1 MRHRNAGS
9 EIGTPGDHRIDDELG
24 DVEPPCRYARP
35 DDAQAEA
42 KKRERGAG
50 RPCEMK
56 QGWQMTQGA
65 NASIQGQSQR
75 IEKNH
80 SRYIFRDDL

>member
-9 EIGTPGDHRIDDELG
+9 EIGTPRDHRIDDELG

-42 KKRERGAG
+42 NKRERGAG

-56 QGWQMTQGA
+56 QGRQMTQGA

-75 IEKNH
+75 IENYQLRH
-80 SRYIFRDDL
+80 SFRNDI